1 MANSAMFGGLV
12 VDETG
17 NAAKVEY
24 VGERACY
31 VVDDDG
37 FVRHIDAEE
46 VDRQVLR
53 FMGGQVEDHRDEA
66 VTQMMDM
73 MNKDDIFTKAA
84 IESTI
89 NNMEDNVGQPIPE
102 QARQW
107 LGMLGFRVV
116 IDYDGTVTNIEMPE
130 MPEGGFPGLGGM

>member
-1 MANSAMFGGLV
+1 
-12 VDETG
+12 
-17 NAAKVEY
+17 
-24 VGERACY
+24 

-53 FMGGQVEDHRDEA
+53 FMSGEVEEHRGEA
-66 VTQMMDM
+66 VSQMMQMMD
-73 MNKDDIFTKAA
+73 KDDIFTKAA

-107 LGMLGFRVV
+107 LGMLGFRIV
-116 IDYDGTVTNIEMPE
+116 IDYDGTVTDIQMPE